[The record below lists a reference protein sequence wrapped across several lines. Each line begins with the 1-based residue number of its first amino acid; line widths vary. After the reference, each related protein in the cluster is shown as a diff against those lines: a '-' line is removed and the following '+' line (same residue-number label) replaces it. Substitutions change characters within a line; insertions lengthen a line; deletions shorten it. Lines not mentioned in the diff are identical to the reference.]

1 MRVFLTG
8 GNGNIGSAIKEKF
21 LARGDVVVAPSSKE
35 LDLADQAAV
44 EAYFRKNGAEFDV
57 IVHCAGYNP
66 IAGIESLS
74 LEEFNQAQSINVTAL
89 LTIVKNVLPYFKKQQ
104 KGYVVGIASL
114 YASTARADR
123 AAYVSS
129 KHALCGLLKT
139 MAIELGE
146 YNVLCNSV
154 SPGYVDTQM
163 FRARNTP
170 AKIREIEANIP
181 LGRLALPADIAK
193 IVGYLCSE
201 ENSYLTGQDVIV
213 DGGFM
218 AGGFQ

>member
-1 MRVFLTG
+1 MKVFLTG

-21 LARGDVVVAPSSKE
+21 LARGDVVVAPSSRE
-35 LDLADQAAV
+35 LDLADQAAIDR
-44 EAYFRKNGAEFDV
+44 YFAEHGTEFDV
-57 IVHCAGYNP
+57 VVHCAGYNP
-66 IAGIESLS
+66 IAALEELF
-74 LEEFNQAQSINVTAL
+74 LEEFDKAQNINVAAL
-89 LTIVKNVLPYFKKQQ
+89 LSIVKNVLPYFKKQQ

-114 YASTARADR
+114 YASTARSDR

-139 MAIELGE
+139 MAIELGC

-170 AKIREIEANIP
+170 VKISEIEAKIP
-181 LGRLALPADIAK
+181 LGRLALPADIAE

-201 ENSYLTGQDVIV
+201 NNSYLTGQDVVV